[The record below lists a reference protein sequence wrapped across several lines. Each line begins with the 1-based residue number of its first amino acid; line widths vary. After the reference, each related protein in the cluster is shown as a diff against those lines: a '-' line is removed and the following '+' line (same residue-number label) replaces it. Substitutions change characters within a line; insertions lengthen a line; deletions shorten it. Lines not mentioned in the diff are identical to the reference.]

1 MKIVYRLIIYSGIA
15 AALCLVVTFV
25 LGITKSDIEMHEA
38 FGIATLALGITH
50 AGLVVYKNLRIKA
63 SQKLFK

>member
-1 MKIVYRLIIYSGIA
+1 MKTVYKLINYSGA
-15 AALCLVVTFV
+15 AAAISLVATFA
-25 LGITKSDIEMHEA
+25 LGITKFDIEMHEA
-38 FGIATLALGITH
+38 FGIATLALALTH